1 MSTLSQDLR
10 YALRG
15 LSRSRGFTAV
25 AILTIGIGIGAN
37 ATVFSWMRA
46 LLLNPLP
53 GAAGPDRVVAV
64 ESVAANGDPLATSY
78 LDYRDFRDHLQSF
91 EAISVTRP
99 AALAVGEEDTT
110 QRVWGELV
118 SGSYFDVMRVQPEI
132 GRFFS
137 GAERDD
143 AQNAH
148 AVAVISHSFWKTRY
162 NLNRS
167 AIGATLRINRTPFT
181 IIGVTPELFHGSQT
195 GLNFELWLPATMY
208 GQVTHTGTWILRDR
222 NARFFLMQARLKPGV
237 TVEQARAEVRALAS
251 SMAVLDA
258 DTNQGIGAEV
268 LPLWKGHF
276 TPQAVILAPISI
288 LMGAS
293 GLLLLIVC
301 ANVANLLLARA
312 TGRQREFIIRLALGA
327 RPARLGQQLLT
338 ETLILA
344 LAGAAAGLMIASW
357 LGGSLRWLLPRVAS
371 PAILQPQLDG
381 GVLLFTTALA
391 FMFAILAGTGPAL
404 AAARAN
410 VNDILKEGGRS
421 GATGLHSRRWRGPL
435 VVSEVALAVVALV
448 GAGLFLKSF
457 QQARAI
463 YPGFAPEG
471 VALARFDFSSAGYS
485 AQQTDTFCRRLRES
499 LERTPGVTA
508 VSYDDSPPLGF
519 QGGNWE
525 PLDVEGYVPGRSEN
539 MKIDRDLVAPGY
551 FALMKIPLLAGR
563 DFDLADTATRLHDDP
578 AHRKVMIVNQEF
590 ARRFFAGRDPL
601 GHKVRGWGE
610 WFTVVG
616 VAANIKYQQLT
627 EGPRP
632 FFYIPIRQIYR
643 PEYGLTF
650 HVRTAGPVANAIADI
665 RRETAAI
672 DPALT
677 IFDSMPLGEYI
688 SASLYG
694 QKVGAILLNVLGA
707 LGLLMAALGLYSV
720 MAYSVAQRTA
730 EIGIRMALGAK
741 PRDMMVLVLRQG
753 LGFALT
759 GLAVGSLAAA
769 ALARMVAAV
778 LVSVSP
784 ADPAVYAGAA
794 AFTVAIALFSAAIPA
809 WRALRVD
816 PMVVLRCQ

>member
-37 ATVFSWMRA
+37 TTVFSWMRA

-195 GLNFELWLPATMY
+195 GLNFELWLPVTMY

-293 GLLLLIVC
+293 SLLLLIVC

-312 TGRQREFIIRLALGA
+312 TGRQREFSIRLALGA

-344 LAGAAAGLMIASW
+344 LAGAAAGLMIAS
-357 LGGSLRWLLPRVAS
+357 
-371 PAILQPQLDG
+371 
-381 GVLLFTTALA
+381 
-391 FMFAILAGTGPAL
+391 
-404 AAARAN
+404 
-410 VNDILKEGGRS
+410 
-421 GATGLHSRRWRGPL
+421 
-435 VVSEVALAVVALV
+435 
-448 GAGLFLKSF
+448 
-457 QQARAI
+457 
-463 YPGFAPEG
+463 
-471 VALARFDFSSAGYS
+471 
-485 AQQTDTFCRRLRES
+485 
-499 LERTPGVTA
+499 
-508 VSYDDSPPLGF
+508 
-519 QGGNWE
+519 
-525 PLDVEGYVPGRSEN
+525 
-539 MKIDRDLVAPGY
+539 
-551 FALMKIPLLAGR
+551 
-563 DFDLADTATRLHDDP
+563 
-578 AHRKVMIVNQEF
+578 
-590 ARRFFAGRDPL
+590 
-601 GHKVRGWGE
+601 
-610 WFTVVG
+610 
-616 VAANIKYQQLT
+616 
-627 EGPRP
+627 
-632 FFYIPIRQIYR
+632 
-643 PEYGLTF
+643 
-650 HVRTAGPVANAIADI
+650 
-665 RRETAAI
+665 
-672 DPALT
+672 
-677 IFDSMPLGEYI
+677 
-688 SASLYG
+688 
-694 QKVGAILLNVLGA
+694 
-707 LGLLMAALGLYSV
+707 
-720 MAYSVAQRTA
+720 
-730 EIGIRMALGAK
+730 
-741 PRDMMVLVLRQG
+741 
-753 LGFALT
+753 
-759 GLAVGSLAAA
+759 
-769 ALARMVAAV
+769 
-778 LVSVSP
+778 
-784 ADPAVYAGAA
+784 
-794 AFTVAIALFSAAIPA
+794 
-809 WRALRVD
+809 
-816 PMVVLRCQ
+816 

>member
-1 MSTLSQDLR
+1 MRCSEAEMVESRYLQGHVRFRAPGPRIRPAKLPSARVFNSLRWYTTCQEGKQSKMSTLSQDLR

-37 ATVFSWMRA
+37 STVFSWMRA

-99 AALAVGEEDTT
+99 AALAVGEENTT
-110 QRVWGELV
+110 QLVWGELV
-118 SGSYFDVMRVQPEI
+118 SGSYFDVMRMQPEI

-327 RPARLGQQLLT
+327 RPARLGQQ
-338 ETLILA
+338 
-344 LAGAAAGLMIASW
+344 
-357 LGGSLRWLLPRVAS
+357 
-371 PAILQPQLDG
+371 
-381 GVLLFTTALA
+381 
-391 FMFAILAGTGPAL
+391 
-404 AAARAN
+404 
-410 VNDILKEGGRS
+410 
-421 GATGLHSRRWRGPL
+421 
-435 VVSEVALAVVALV
+435 
-448 GAGLFLKSF
+448 
-457 QQARAI
+457 
-463 YPGFAPEG
+463 
-471 VALARFDFSSAGYS
+471 
-485 AQQTDTFCRRLRES
+485 
-499 LERTPGVTA
+499 
-508 VSYDDSPPLGF
+508 
-519 QGGNWE
+519 
-525 PLDVEGYVPGRSEN
+525 
-539 MKIDRDLVAPGY
+539 
-551 FALMKIPLLAGR
+551 
-563 DFDLADTATRLHDDP
+563 
-578 AHRKVMIVNQEF
+578 
-590 ARRFFAGRDPL
+590 
-601 GHKVRGWGE
+601 
-610 WFTVVG
+610 
-616 VAANIKYQQLT
+616 
-627 EGPRP
+627 
-632 FFYIPIRQIYR
+632 
-643 PEYGLTF
+643 
-650 HVRTAGPVANAIADI
+650 
-665 RRETAAI
+665 
-672 DPALT
+672 
-677 IFDSMPLGEYI
+677 
-688 SASLYG
+688 
-694 QKVGAILLNVLGA
+694 
-707 LGLLMAALGLYSV
+707 
-720 MAYSVAQRTA
+720 
-730 EIGIRMALGAK
+730 
-741 PRDMMVLVLRQG
+741 
-753 LGFALT
+753 
-759 GLAVGSLAAA
+759 
-769 ALARMVAAV
+769 
-778 LVSVSP
+778 
-784 ADPAVYAGAA
+784 
-794 AFTVAIALFSAAIPA
+794 
-809 WRALRVD
+809 
-816 PMVVLRCQ
+816 

>member
-1 MSTLSQDLR
+1 MSTLWQDLR
-10 YALRG
+10 YAFRG

-37 ATVFSWMRA
+37 TTVFSWMHG

-53 GAAGPDRVVAV
+53 GAAEADRVVAV
-64 ESVAANGDPLATSY
+64 ESVAANGDPLTTSY
-78 LDYRDFRDHLQSF
+78 LDYCDFRDHLKSF
-91 EAISVTRP
+91 ETISATQA
-99 AALAVGEEDTT
+99 AALAVGDEDNT

-118 SGSYFDVMRVQPEI
+118 SGSYFDVMHVQPEI

-143 AQNAH
+143 AQNVH
-148 AVAVISHSFWKTRY
+148 DVAVISHSFWKARY
-162 NLNRS
+162 NLSRS
-167 AIGATLRINRTPFT
+167 AIGATLRINLTPFT
-181 IIGVTPELFHGSQT
+181 IIGVAPELFHGSQT
-195 GLNFELWLPATMY
+195 GLDFQLWLPVTMY

-222 NARFFLMQARLKPGV
+222 NYRNSMMLARLKPGV
-237 TVEQARAEVRALAS
+237 TVEQARAEARALATR
-251 SMAVLDA
+251 MAVLDA

-276 TPQAVILAPISI
+276 TPQSVILTPISM

-312 TGRQREFIIRLALGA
+312 TGRQREFNVRLALGA

-344 LAGAAAGLMIASW
+344 LAGAAAGLAIASW
-357 LGGSLRWLLPRVAS
+357 LGGSLGWLLPRVAS

-381 GVLLFTTALA
+381 GVLLFTTVVA
-391 FMFAILAGTGPAL
+391 FTVAVVAGAAPAL

-421 GATGLHSRRWRGPL
+421 GAAGLHSDRWRGPL
-435 VVSEVALAVVALV
+435 VVCEVALAVIAVV

-457 QQARAI
+457 RQAQAI
-463 YPGFAPEG
+463 HPGFAPDG
-471 VALARFDFSSAGYS
+471 VALARFDFSSAGYN
-485 AQQTDTFCRRLRES
+485 AQETDAFCMRLRES

-525 PLDVEGYVPGRSEN
+525 PLEVEGYVPERSEN
-539 MKIDRDLVAPGY
+539 MKIYRDLVAPGY
-551 FALMKIPLLAGR
+551 FSLMKIPLLTGR
-563 DFDLADTATRLHDDP
+563 DFDMADTATRLHNDL

-590 ARRFFAGRDPL
+590 ARRFFAGRDPI
-601 GHKVRGWGE
+601 GHKVRGLGE

-616 VAANIKYQQLT
+616 VVANIKYQRLT
-627 EGPRP
+627 EGSRP
-632 FFYIPIRQIYR
+632 FFYIPIRQVYR

-665 RRETAAI
+665 RRQTATI
-672 DPALT
+672 DPALM
-677 IFDSMPLGEYI
+677 IFDGMPLSEYI

-707 LGLLMAALGLYSV
+707 VGLLMAALGLYSV
-720 MAYSVAQRTA
+720 MAYSVVQRTA

-741 PRDMMVLVLRQG
+741 PRDMMLLVLRQG

-759 GLAVGSLAAA
+759 GLVVGSLAAA
-769 ALARMVAAV
+769 ALVRMLGAV
-778 LVSVSP
+778 LVSVST
-784 ADPAVYAGAA
+784 ADPGVYAGAA
-794 AFTVAIALFSAAIPA
+794 VFTVAIALFSAAIPA
-809 WRALRVD
+809 WHALRVD
-816 PMVVLRCQ
+816 PMVALRCQ